1 MSEASDQATQSAAQ
15 PAAEQSAQHFDPASS
30 SAEIAAATARLLDT
44 ARTLSDDDVLAPSVL
59 PDWTRGHVL
68 THIARNADGLSNL
81 LGGATA
87 GEQRTAYPS
96 RDARTADI
104 EAGSRRPIK
113 ELIADIE
120 GAHERF
126 VAAVAAVPP
135 SRWDFRQAWGSAGQ
149 TREASHLLEARLREV
164 AIHHIDLDAGY
175 SAADW
180 SPEFALLILQS
191 VLPAFESRGLAPCT
205 LRPTDIDAVVD
216 ANGGSGLEVSGDAH
230 ALTTWLLG
238 RDHGGSLKVT
248 GGDLPTPPDWT

>member
-1 MSEASDQATQSAAQ
+1 MSEPSFRSTHDPVQQ
-15 PAAEQSAQHFDPASS
+15 FDPAPS

-44 ARTLSDDDVLAPSVL
+44 ARTLSDADVLAPSLL

-96 RDARTADI
+96 PEARNADI
-104 EAGSRRPIK
+104 EAGARRPIK
-113 ELIADIE
+113 ALIADIE
-120 GAHERF
+120 GADERF
-126 VAAVAAVPP
+126 VAAVEAVPP
-135 SRWDFRQAWGSAGQ
+135 TRWSFTQAWGSAGQ

-180 SPEFALLILQS
+180 PPEFALLILQS
-191 VLPAFESRGLAPCT
+191 ALPAFESRGLPACT
-205 LRPTDIDAVVD
+205 LHPSDVDAVVD
-216 ANGGSGLEVSGDAH
+216 ANGGSDVEISGKAH

-238 RDHGGSLKVT
+238 RDSGSSLQVT
-248 GGDLPTPPDWT
+248 GGDLPTPPAWS